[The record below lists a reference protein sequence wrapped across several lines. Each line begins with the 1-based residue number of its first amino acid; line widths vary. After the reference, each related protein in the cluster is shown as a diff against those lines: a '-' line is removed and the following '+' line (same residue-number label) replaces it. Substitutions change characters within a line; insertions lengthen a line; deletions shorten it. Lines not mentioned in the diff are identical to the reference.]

1 MSFIFFI
8 KMKTFTKRD
17 LVLKLFDININQTVP
32 FLIDKLVDYICEE
45 VFFNKSDLD
54 SEHLNS
60 LKDSLRRIINKTQ
73 EDYKKYQRKKYRLF
87 KAKTDW
93 LDSQFDLPDDFK
105 SPKSSKKRGSSDK
118 SFDEFSHTQ

>member
-73 EDYKKYQRKKYRLF
+73 AWTSRIYQDAQQKK
-87 KAKTDW
+87 T
-93 LDSQFDLPDDFK
+93 
-105 SPKSSKKRGSSDK
+105 
-118 SFDEFSHTQ
+118 SFF

>member
-54 SEHLNS
+54 SEHQWKVRAS
-60 LKDSLRRIINKTQ
+60 EEDSHM
-73 EDYKKYQRKKYRLF
+73 
-87 KAKTDW
+87 
-93 LDSQFDLPDDFK
+93 
-105 SPKSSKKRGSSDK
+105 RGI
-118 SFDEFSHTQ
+118 